1 MSANTGKWREHDY
14 SAYELIMVE
23 LKVWDLATGGVV
35 QSTAVYRDGQG
46 ELVRRNLGAAMDTSP
61 LIRENTFPTII
72 WEAGKLIC
80 ASWRE
85 LSHPKE

>member
-1 MSANTGKWREHDY
+1 MSANPGAWRDHDY
-14 SAYELIMVE
+14 STYELIMVE

-35 QSTAVYRDGQG
+35 QSTAVYRDKQG
-46 ELVRRNLGAAMDTSP
+46 EIVRRNLGAAMDTSP
-61 LIRENTFPTII
+61 LIAEQTFPTII